1 MEHHPIHQQYYH
13 FPARLSVE
21 DQLLSIGPFSLTLR
35 QGFVLTIGACLA
47 ANLWRW
53 SAALAEWQESG
64 LLLRICLTALPVLLA
79 IAWAVIR
86 PGGRYLEDW
95 SVILL
100 RYLSQPRQYRWASM
114 YAPPSMGDHAPQQH
128 ATTKATTEEVDI

>member
-53 SAALAEWQESG
+53 SAALAEWQEPG
-64 LLLRICLTALPVLLA
+64 LLLRICLAALPVLLA
-79 IAWAVIR
+79 LGWSVIR
-86 PGGRYLEDW
+86 PADRYLEDW

-114 YAPPSMGDHAPQQH
+114 YAPPSMGGDHASQQH
-128 ATTKATTEEVDI
+128 ATTEEEEVDI